1 MKLTC
6 EQQGDVIL
14 LRAAGKLDA
23 VTAPQFREDLEQ
35 TLAPDAR
42 RVVLDLS
49 ATPYVSSAGLRV
61 LIVLAKQLMP
71 HGKLAVTGLNESVR
85 EVFELAGFDKI
96 MTLCDD
102 VAAALDAV

>member
-35 TLAPDAR
+35 TLTPDAR

-49 ATPYVSSAGLRV
+49 DTSYVSSAGLRV
-61 LIVLAKQLMP
+61 LIVLAKQVMP
-71 HGKLAVTGLNESVR
+71 RGKLAVAGLNESVR

-102 VAAALDAV
+102 VAAALEAV

>member
-6 EQQGDVIL
+6 EQQGDVML

-35 TLAPDAR
+35 TLPPDAR

-49 ATPYVSSAGLRV
+49 ETPYVSSAGLRV
-61 LIVLAKQLMP
+61 LIVLAKQVMP
-71 HGKLAVTGLNESVR
+71 RGKLAVAGLNESVR

-102 VAAALDAV
+102 VAAALNAV